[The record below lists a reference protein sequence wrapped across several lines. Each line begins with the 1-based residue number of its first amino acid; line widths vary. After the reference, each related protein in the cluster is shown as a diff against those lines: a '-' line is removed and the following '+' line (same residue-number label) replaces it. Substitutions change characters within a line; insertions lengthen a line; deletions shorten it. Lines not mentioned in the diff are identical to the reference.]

1 MSAPILSVRDLA
13 TSFFSQRGQVQA
25 VRGVC
30 FVVYPGE
37 ILGIVGESG
46 SGKSITCMSV
56 LRLLKAS
63 GRIMGGQALFDGQDL
78 LALDE
83 ADLRDLRGNKIGM
96 IFQDPMT
103 SLNPTLSVGEQV
115 IETILRHRKASRAEA
130 RARAI
135 ELFELVRIPSAAA
148 RLASYPHEFSGGMRQ
163 RVMIAIALACDPK
176 LLIAD
181 EPTTALDVTIQR
193 QILGLLRDLQQR
205 LGMAVI
211 LITHDLG
218 VIAEVTDRIV
228 VMYGGLVMETGP
240 VRDLF
245 ATPRHPYTQGLLAS
259 VPDLRDDTHQRLT
272 PIPGSPPDMAHPPTG
287 CPFTPRCPHAMA
299 QCQTALPPLFGDTQ
313 SARCWLHHP
322 DAPLLPLSG
331 GGWEGVSPAPKTG
344 VAPQGH
350 PND

>member
-1 MSAPILSVRDLA
+1 MSDPILSVRDLK
-13 TSFFSQRGQVQA
+13 TSFFTQRGQVQA
-25 VRGVC
+25 VRGVS
-30 FVVYPGE
+30 FDVYPGE
-37 ILGIVGESG
+37 VLGIVGESG

-56 LRLLKAS
+56 LRLLKAN
-63 GRIMGGQALFDGQDL
+63 GRIMGGEALFEGQNL
-78 LALDE
+78 TALDE
-83 ADLRDLRGNKIGM
+83 SDLRDLRGNKIGV

-115 IETILRHRKASRAEA
+115 IETILRHRKATHAEA

-135 ELFELVRIPSAAA
+135 ELFDLVRIPSAAE
-148 RLASYPHEFSGGMRQ
+148 RLKSYPHEFSGGMRQ

-193 QILGLLRDLQQR
+193 QILGLLKDLQTR

-228 VMYGGLVMETGP
+228 VMYGGLVMETAP

-245 ATPRHPYTQGLLAS
+245 ATPRHPYTAGLLAS

-272 PIPGSPPDMAHPPTG
+272 PIPGSPPDMANPPAG
-287 CPFTPRCPHAMA
+287 CPFAPRCPHAMQ
-299 QCQTALPPLFGDTQ
+299 QCAAVLPPMFGETQ
-313 SARCWLHHP
+313 AARCWLHHP
-322 DAPLLPLSG
+322 DAP
-331 GGWEGVSPAPKTG
+331 K
-344 VAPQGH
+344 VAGI
-350 PND
+350 NEVAA